1 MIVHGAPANRTQNRR
16 RALATRWCGDDARY
30 CVRPG
35 EVGIPT
41 ADPGLEHGERLDC
54 ERFPLVW
61 QAADG

>member
-1 MIVHGAPANRTQNRR
+1 MIVHGAPANMTANRR

-41 ADPGLEHGERLDC
+41 SDPGLAHGDLLDC
-54 ERFPLVW
+54 ARFPLVW
-61 QAADG
+61 LASDG